1 MDISFN
7 ESKFIILMPAF
18 FRIQE
23 YTVLRNLIIDEMR
36 EPDCIIARAV
46 CMLRDVGS
54 YLLFRIGIPAPPP
67 PPETVEINNRA
78 ELEVQQDY
86 TPYIKLAVTGPRS

>member
-67 PPETVEINNRA
+67 ETVEINNRA